1 MKKIIFVLTI
11 GLAVGCGITRPTAQ
25 ANDKSLNIKHSEIL
39 IASPDTSVV
48 WILNTQHGNLI
59 ANTWM
64 SGAYGTK
71 TRVVVVN
78 QEEFEQLSK
87 TTVPCTCSSSWA
99 SSNKK

>member
-11 GLAVGCGITRPTAQ
+11 GLAVGCGITQPTAQ
-25 ANDKSLNIKHSEIL
+25 ANGKSPNIKHSEVL

-48 WILNTQHGNLI
+48 WIVDTQHGNLI
-59 ANTWM
+59 ANTWK
-64 SGAYGTK
+64 SGAYGN

-87 TTVPCTCSSSWA
+87 TAVPCTCSSSWA